1 MQNKRPGR
9 GKPAAKAEKPASRP
23 RPQDKRRE
31 KRDAP
36 RPSGERQVRN
46 DSLLTCGRNSVT
58 EFLRTKAVKK
68 LFIKEGKKDDR
79 LLAIQ
84 KEAEAQG
91 LPVEEVD
98 EKRLESMGNGV
109 VHQGV
114 AALLKPYE
122 YADLDQVLQASEG
135 KDPIL
140 ILLDGLEDVR
150 NLGAIVRTAECAG
163 ASAVLLPKH
172 KSPPVTAAAMKTAAG
187 AFAYLPVCQTGNIRQ
202 TLEMLK
208 DRGFWVV
215 GADMDGESL
224 YYEANLKGPLV
235 IVMGAEGKGV
245 SPLTRKLCDF
255 CVRIPMKGQVS
266 SLNVS
271 VAAAL
276 LIYEAAKQRMA

>member
-1 MQNKRPGR
+1 MKTDKKGKPSFKKNDVKDRRQAMSPSGRDGRKKRPLKKEG
-9 GKPAAKAEKPASRP
+9 PA
-23 RPQDKRRE
+23 
-31 KRDAP
+31 
-36 RPSGERQVRN
+36 
-46 DSLLTCGRNSVT
+46 DSLLICGRNSVS
-58 EFLRTKAVKK
+58 EFLKSRGVRKVF
-68 LFIKEGKKDDR
+68 LKEGKKDDR
-79 LLAIQ
+79 LLSLAAL
-84 KEAEAQG
+84 AEKQG
-91 LPVEEVD
+91 VPVEEVKED
-98 EKRLESMGNGV
+98 RLDDMAGGV
-109 VHQGV
+109 VHQGI

-122 YADLDQVLQASEG
+122 YADLDRVLSDWEG
-135 KDPIL
+135 KSPIL

-163 ASAVLLPKH
+163 AAAVLLPKH

-208 DRGFWVV
+208 EKGFWVV

-224 YYEANLKGPLV
+224 YYDANLKGPLV

-245 SPLTRKLCDF
+245 SPLTRKMCDF
-255 CVRIPMKGQVS
+255 CVRIPMKGHVS

-276 LIYEAAKQRMA
+276 LIYEAAKQRAQS

>member
-1 MQNKRPGR
+1 MKNNRFPHSQGQRKERRGATTPVRAESGKKRMPAKRER
-9 GKPAAKAEKPASRP
+9 GE
-23 RPQDKRRE
+23 
-31 KRDAP
+31 
-36 RPSGERQVRN
+36 GVRN
-46 DSLLTCGRNSVT
+46 ESLLTCGRNSVT
-58 EFLRTKAVKK
+58 EFLQAGRVRKLFVKK
-68 LFIKEGKKDDR
+68 GKKDER
-79 LLAIQ
+79 LLHLLELAQ
-84 KEAEAQG
+84 KKQV
-91 LPVEEVD
+91 PMEEVD
-98 EKRLESMGNGV
+98 DSRLDDMAGGV
-109 VHQGV
+109 VHQGI

-122 YADLDQVLQASEG
+122 YADLDQVLADWEG

-163 ASAVLLPKH
+163 AAGVLLPKH

-208 DRGFWVV
+208 DKGFWVV

-255 CVRIPMKGQVS
+255 CVRIPMKGKVS

-276 LIYEAAKQRMA
+276 LIYEAAKQRV